1 MLGLQQ
7 AHRPAFALQ
16 ADKDAVRDAQRAA
29 VAGILA
35 TMEQHFAAGA
45 KRPQSPSPQPAAK
58 RSKLRD
64 LGDMDFGSNASSDDE
79 SDSDYFESLVLGGNQ
94 PAEAGAAEPGVSPA
108 SGHPSSSAQSEPGP
122 SDQAAASGVTASEGP
137 QSERPAPVQPAA
149 AEPAEPISLGPYD
162 TPKALEA
169 LGLDALKAQLQL
181 HRLKCGGT
189 LSDRAARLFLLKD
202 TPRSQLSTKH
212 FAPPA
217 RK

>member
-1 MLGLQQ
+1 M
-7 AHRPAFALQ
+7 
-16 ADKDAVRDAQRAA
+16 RDAQRAA

-64 LGDMDFGSNASSDDE
+64 LRDMDFGSDASSDDE
-79 SDSDYFESLVLGGNQ
+79 SDSDYFESLVLDGSQ
-94 PAEAGAAEPGVSPA
+94 PAEAEAAEPGVPPA
-108 SGHPSSSAQSEPGP
+108 SGLPSSSAQPEPEP
-122 SDQAAASGVTASEGP
+122 SDRAAAAGVTASEVSQP
-137 QSERPAPVQPAA
+137 EQPVPVQPAV
-149 AEPAEPISLGPYD
+149 AERAEAISLGPYD
-162 TPKALEA
+162 SPKALEA
-169 LGLDALKAQLQL
+169 LGLEALKAQLQL
-181 HRLKCGGT
+181 QGLKCGGT

-202 TPRSQLSTKH
+202 TPRSQLSAKH